1 MAQQEKHRLHVVI
14 QRIRTLTDR
23 HVRASTWNLVRASLL
38 RRNLPY
44 LGSNVTT
51 YVDFWERA
59 HTAGS
64 HLWLTGS
71 PPDEV
76 LIRLGA
82 KEWLSEPAA
91 KVLDVGVGEGHMAR
105 RLSEQGVCFDCL
117 DISAVALERVR
128 GLCRSVFLHAENLP
142 SNEYSLVMHHLVAQ
156 HMDDPALTSQLHHLI
171 RSLRLE
177 GTIALQFAA
186 PAAPRKSSIAKK
198 SPTFE
203 ETVTG
208 GFLRTPKELADIVRS
223 SGGVVIAMLPRE
235 QWVKSSCQFWVAHIG
250 RGSLENS
257 SNN

>member
-38 RRNLPY
+38 RRNLPN
-44 LGSNVTT
+44 LGSHVHS
-51 YVDFWERA
+51 YAEFWERA
-59 HTAGS
+59 HVAGS
-64 HLWLTGS
+64 RLWLTGS

-76 LIRLGA
+76 LSRLSVSD
-82 KEWLSEPAA
+82 WLSNPNA

-117 DISAVALERVR
+117 DISSAALKKV
-128 GLCRSVFLHAENLP
+128 GSLCRSVFLHAENLP

-177 GTIALQFAA
+177 GTIALQSAA
-186 PAAPRKSSIAKK
+186 PAAPRKSTIAKK
-198 SPTFE
+198 SATFE

-208 GFLRTPKELADIVRS
+208 GFLRTPEELEDIVRS
-223 SGGVVIAMLPRE
+223 AGGVVIAMLPRE
-235 QWVKSSCQFWVAHIG
+235 QWVKSSCQFWIAHIG